1 MVHAL
6 YRLVSAAV
14 GTGRQLEKSF
24 SVPGGQRGQEGTSD
38 RAGVNVKGRRD
49 KLLAARCE
57 GDLDHVTGSFGVSGD
72 LSPSLHSR

>member
-1 MVHAL
+1 MHAL
-6 YRLVSAAV
+6 HRLVSASV
-14 GTGRQLEKSF
+14 SKGYQLEKSF

-49 KLLAARCE
+49 KLLAATCE